1 MNIHEYQA
9 KAIFSRFGIPVLG
22 SHLIKHGDN
31 VESFCESLDHK
42 AWTVKAQVHA
52 GGRGKGGGVVQ
63 VMDKNDLE
71 SAISDLLGARLVTN
85 QTDDEGLPVSA
96 VLVEETAQ
104 ISRELYVAMLVDRE
118 QDQVAIIASAEGG
131 MDIEQVALQTPE
143 KIITQYIH
151 PATGLQSNQIREIA
165 YGLGLGKKSQ
175 FQQLHDILLKL
186 FEVFVSCDCSL
197 LEINPLIVD
206 RDENLLALDAKI
218 NFDDNALFRQREIVE
233 LRDFTQENSHEQ
245 SARELNLN
253 YVKLDGNI
261 GCIVNGAG
269 LAMATMDLI
278 KHHGGEPANFLDIGG
293 DTTQGKVEKAF
304 KFILSDRNVKSVFI
318 NIFGG
323 IVRCDLTAQ
332 GIVDALQKVPLLV
345 PVIILLQGTN
355 AAEGRRLLE
364 NHHKDIFLVTSL
376 VEGAQ
381 QVVAL
386 ANS

>member
-42 AWTVKAQVHA
+42 AWMVKAQVHA
-52 GGRGKGGGVVQ
+52 GGRGKGGGIVQ

-96 VLVEETAQ
+96 VLVEEAAQ

-355 AAEGRRLLE
+355 VAEGRRLLE

-376 VEGAQ
+376 IEGAQ

>member
-52 GGRGKGGGVVQ
+52 GGRGKGGGIVQ
-63 VMDKNDLE
+63 VINKNDLE

-96 VLVEETAQ
+96 VLVEETVQ

-304 KFILSDRNVKSVFI
+304 KFILSDRNVKSVFV

-376 VEGAQ
+376 IEGAQ
-381 QVVAL
+381 QAVAL

>member
-42 AWTVKAQVHA
+42 AWMLKAQVHA
-52 GGRGKGGGVVQ
+52 GGRGKGGGIVQ

-104 ISRELYVAMLVDRE
+104 ICRELYIAMLVDRE

-151 PATGLQSNQIREIA
+151 PATGLQSNQVREIA
-165 YGLGLGKKSQ
+165 YGLGLGEKSQ

-376 VEGAQ
+376 IEGAQ

>member
-42 AWTVKAQVHA
+42 AWMVKAQVHA
-52 GGRGKGGGVVQ
+52 GGRGKGGGIVQ

-96 VLVEETAQ
+96 VLVEEAAQ

-376 VEGAQ
+376 IEGAQ